1 MKITPM
7 TQEGLLRSFSVIVP
21 ANEIEKQ
28 SEQELASLSHKVK
41 IPGFRAGKIP
51 MSVLK
56 QRYGKDVMGDVVN
69 NVVNNATR
77 DLVAKEKLRPALQPD
92 IKITEFVE
100 GGDLSFEVSMEI
112 LPEVGEIAFDTITI
126 EALHA
131 EVEEAEVTESLKRIA
146 AASKHTHPAPA
157 GVEAK
162 LGDSVKIDFVGKRNG
177 EAFAGGTAN
186 GFTLELGAGQL
197 IPGFE
202 EQIVGMKAGD
212 MRTIAVQFPADYHS
226 KDLAGEP
233 ADFDITC
240 HEVLHAHVPDL
251 DEHLAEVVGF
261 ESLDKLKEAV
271 RSRLEDQYKQ
281 MSRSKAKKALFDV
294 LDESLNFAVPSNM
307 LKYEFDSIWQQVEEA
322 KKQGDEE
329 LAGKSDDVL
338 KAEYEQ
344 IAKRRVKLGIVLSEI
359 GRAHNLQITKEE
371 ISAAVMQQARQYP
384 GQEDKVFEFYRK
396 NPQQVEDLRGPI
408 LEEKAV
414 DFILSK
420 IKRTERTVSAE
431 ELMRTDDEAS
441 KAPSKAK
448 KKKA

>member
-1 MKITPM
+1 MKITPI
-7 TQEGLLRSFSVIVP
+7 THEGLLRSFSIVVP
-21 ANEIEKQ
+21 ASELEKQ

-56 QRYGKDVMGDVVN
+56 QRHGKDVMGDVVN

-77 DLVAKEKLRPALQPD
+77 DLVAKENLRPALQPD
-92 IKITEFVE
+92 IKITSFEE
-100 GGDLSFEVSMEI
+100 GGDLSFEVSMEL
-112 LPEVGEIAFDTITI
+112 LPEVGEIAFDKIT
-126 EALHA
+126 
-131 EVEEAEVTESLKRIA
+131 VEELKATVEEDAVTESLKRIA
-146 AASKHTHPAPA
+146 TASKHTHPAPA
-157 GVEAK
+157 GTEAK

-212 MRTIAVQFPADYHS
+212 KRTINVQFPADYHS
-226 KDLAGEP
+226 KDLAGQP

-281 MSRSKAKKALFDV
+281 MSRSKAKKELFDK
-294 LDESLNFAVPSNM
+294 LDSLVKMEVPSKM
-307 LKYEFDSIWQQVEEA
+307 LKFEFDSIWQQIEEA
-322 KKQGDEE
+322 KKQGDAE
-329 LAGKSDDVL
+329 LVGKSDEAL
-338 KAEYEQ
+338 KAEYEKV
-344 IAKRRVKLGIVLSEI
+344 ALRRVKLGIVLSEV
-359 GRAHNLQITKEE
+359 GRANNLQITKEE

-420 IKRTERTVSAE
+420 VKRTERSVSAE
-431 ELMRTDDEAS
+431 ELMNTDEQA
-441 KAPSKAK
+441 APTESKAK